1 MTDSRKMILF
11 VNALV
16 TGHHEAAWR
25 LPDAQPHRLRDIRYY
40 QELAQT
46 AERGGF
52 DAMFVADFFVFY
64 PGVAHSPRW
73 ELDPLTLMAGVACA
87 TSSLGLIATGSAT
100 FANADEIA
108 RGFSTLD
115 HVSNGR
121 AAWNIVTN
129 GEPQASANYGQDQP
143 IAHARRY
150 RLGARVVDDVLQR
163 WRGDADDAA
172 GHAADR
178 GAAVP
183 RPVQGTPVLVQA
195 GSSPDG
201 RDFAARYADVVFT
214 AQNTLADAIAFR
226 NDMRE
231 RARQYGRDPDSLKVI
246 PGIGPSIGLTDAQAR
261 EKKRALDGLTAPEA
275 SLAWLAGFGVDLS
288 GADMDGPLP
297 PVLGDIDQF
306 QGIKSRFGVIAGVI
320 ERERPKTVRALLHL
334 LAGSRGHAAFT
345 GTTDAFATHMQEWF
359 EAGGADGFMFMPHAF
374 PVDLDLF
381 VEHVSPRLRERGL
394 LNDPTPGQTLRQRL
408 SLPPR

>member
-1 MTDSRKMILF
+1 MTDTRKMILF

-25 LPDAQPHRLRDIRYY
+25 LPDAQPERLRDIGYY
-40 QELAQT
+40 QELART

-73 ELDPLTLMAGVACA
+73 ELDPLTLMAGVASA

-100 FANADEIA
+100 FAKAEEIA

-129 GEPQASANYGQDQP
+129 GEPQASANFGQDQP
-143 IAHARRY
+143 VAHAERY
-150 RLGARVVDDVLQR
+150 QLGARVVDDVLQL
-163 WRGDADDAA
+163 WRDGDRHDDA
-172 GHAADR
+172 R
-178 GAAVP
+178 AAVP

-226 NDMRE
+226 TDMRE
-231 RARQYGRDPDSLKVI
+231 RAQLYGRDPDSLKVI
-246 PGIGPSIGLTDAQAR
+246 PGIGPSIGLTDLEAH
-261 EKKRALDGLTAPEA
+261 EKKRALDALIAPEA

-288 GADMDGPLP
+288 SADLDGPLP
-297 PVLGDIDQF
+297 PVLGDIEQF

-345 GTTDAFATHMQEWF
+345 GTTEALAGKMHEWF

-374 PVDLDLF
+374 PVDLNLF
-381 VEHVSPRLRERGL
+381 VEHVSPRLRELGL
-394 LNDPTPGQTLRQRL
+394 LRGPTPGQTLRQRL
-408 SLPPR
+408 SLPER